1 MNKDI
6 YIIGVSAFYH
16 DSSACLFKNGKLMF
30 ACEEE
35 RFSGIKHDSSFPN
48 NTIEYI
54 LTKYKLSKENIHAVC
69 YYEEP
74 KLKFKRVWDNFK
86 TNFFKAPIHVSKS
99 LVEITSNKVKI
110 HKLLK
115 TISDN
120 VFYSEH
126 HKSHLYYSVATSDF
140 LESDVISIDGVG
152 EIDTI
157 SYGLHKEKGIKY
169 KSLAQYPHSLGLFY
183 SAMTSYLGFKPNEGE
198 YKVMGLASYGSK
210 SKYIKLVGSLVKF
223 GAGRLNCDMDKFCW
237 DRDDNLMFNHKL
249 IEHLGILPRDSH
261 EPITAEHEDLAYA
274 VQQVY
279 EDVFF
284 AILNHISS
292 QSKNTNLCLSG
303 GCAYN
308 GTANGKI
315 TKNTNYKK
323 LWIPSAPSDAGSSIG
338 ACINYL
344 IQTDDTFKGKVTRN
358 PFLGPE
364 YGYGKVVETINPSK
378 VVKYN
383 SEEELLSKVAEELH
397 NERVVGWFYGSIE
410 FGARALG
417 NRSILASPLKAEMK
431 DKINRVI
438 KKREGFRPF
447 APMVLQDVQDKYFE
461 TNGDVPYMNQVVNVR
476 TEYQKTLGAVTHVDG
491 TARIQTIFTT
501 SNNRIYR
508 LLRKYEKLS
517 GYPILLNTSFNVKDK
532 TMVLT
537 PEDALE
543 TFYDTEMDVLVLG
556 NYIVYK

>member
-1 MNKDI
+1 
-6 YIIGVSAFYH
+6 
-16 DSSACLFKNGKLMF
+16 
-30 ACEEE
+30 
-35 RFSGIKHDSSFPN
+35 
-48 NTIEYI
+48 
-54 LTKYKLSKENIHAVC
+54 
-69 YYEEP
+69 
-74 KLKFKRVWDNFK
+74 
-86 TNFFKAPIHVSKS
+86 
-99 LVEITSNKVKI
+99 
-110 HKLLK
+110 
-115 TISDN
+115 
-120 VFYSEH
+120 
-126 HKSHLYYSVATSDF
+126 
-140 LESDVISIDGVG
+140 
-152 EIDTI
+152 
-157 SYGLHKEKGIKY
+157 
-169 KSLAQYPHSLGLFY
+169 
-183 SAMTSYLGFKPNEGE
+183 
-198 YKVMGLASYGSK
+198 
-210 SKYIKLVGSLVKF
+210 
-223 GAGRLNCDMDKFCW
+223 
-237 DRDDNLMFNHKL
+237 MFNHKL
-249 IEHLGILPRDSH
+249 IEHLGILPRDSD

-284 AILNHISS
+284 SVLNHISS

-315 TKNTNYKK
+315 TKSTNYKK

-344 IQTDDTFKGKVTRN
+344 IQTDDVFKGKITRN
-358 PFLGPE
+358 PFLGPD
-364 YGYGKVVETINPSK
+364 YGYGKVIDNIDSSK

-383 SEEELLSKVAEELH
+383 SEEDLLSKVAEEIH
-397 NERVVGWFYGSIE
+397 NEKVVGWFYGSIE

-461 TNGDVPYMNQVVNVR
+461 TDGDVPYMNQVVKVR
-476 TEYQKTLGAVTHVDG
+476 TEYQQKLGAVTHVDG

-517 GYPILLNTSFNVKDK
+517 GYPIILNTSFNVKDK